1 MNTLPNQ
8 FLAFLPLVAS
18 LVIVGAVL
26 YTAHWALLGKHPE
39 MGNDRRLSRQLLLFI
54 LGLVGIIV
62 IVLSLPVSES
72 TRNQILALIGVV
84 FSGIIAFSSTTIV
97 ANAMAGIML
106 RFTKPF
112 RTGDFIRSGEFFGRV
127 TERGLL
133 DTEIQTEFRELIS
146 VPNHL
151 LITNPVTVTRSSGTI
166 VSATVSLGY
175 DIHHSHIESLLAEA
189 AAATGLEDPFIQI
202 IELGDFS
209 ITYRINGL
217 LTEIKNMLT
226 VKSNLHKNILD
237 ALHSSGVEIVSPTFM
252 NQRRL
257 DLQTKFIPSS
267 KPEEIISKES
277 RSPAEQIMFDK
288 AEQAERIENA
298 VDTLRKEISSLEEA
312 EDEAEGDEKARLSKL
327 IDQKRGQLKKLESAQ
342 EEDQ

>member
-1 MNTLPNQ
+1 MNI
-8 FLAFLPLVAS
+8 FLDQVLTFLPLIGA
-18 LVIVGAVL
+18 LFFVGAAL
-26 YTAHWALLGKHPE
+26 YAAHWALLGRHPE
-39 MGNDRRLSRQLLLFI
+39 MGSDRRLPRQLLL
-54 LGLVGIIV
+54 LVLALVGTIA

-97 ANAMAGIML
+97 TNAMAGIML

-112 RTGDFIRSGEFFGRV
+112 RTGDFIRSGIFFGRV

-151 LITNPVTVTRSSGTI
+151 LITNPITVTRSSGTI

-175 DIHHSHIESLLAEA
+175 DIHHSRIQSLLMEA
-189 AAATGLEDPFIQI
+189 ATETGLEDPFIQI

-209 ITYRINGL
+209 ITYRTNGL

-237 ALHSSGVEIVSPTFM
+237 SFHANGIEIVSPTFV

-267 KPEEIISKES
+267 EPEKATPQES
-277 RSPAEQIMFDK
+277 RSTAEQIMFDK

-298 VDTLRKEISSLEEA
+298 VEKIREEIRSLEDK
-312 EDEAEGDEKARLSKL
+312 EDDVEGDEKERISVL
-327 IDQKRGQLKKLESAQ
+327 ISQKHDQLKKLESTQ
-342 EEDQ
+342 EDDQ

>member
-1 MNTLPNQ
+1 MNTLPDQ
-8 FLAFLPLVAS
+8 LLAFLPLVGS
-18 LVIVGAVL
+18 LVFVGVAL

-39 MGNDRRLSRQLLLFI
+39 MGNDRRLPRQLLLFV
-54 LGLVGIIV
+54 LALVGIIV

-84 FSGIIAFSSTTIV
+84 LSGIIAFSSTTIV
-97 ANAMAGIML
+97 TNAMAGIML

-112 RTGDFIRSGEFFGRV
+112 RTGDFIRSGDFFGRV

-146 VPNHL
+146 VPNQL
-151 LITNPVTVTRSSGTI
+151 LITNPITVTRSSGTI

-175 DIHHSHIESLLAEA
+175 DTHHSHIESLLAEA
-189 AAATGLEDPFIQI
+189 AAKTGLEEPFIQI

-209 ITYRINGL
+209 ISYRINGL
-217 LTEIKNMLT
+217 LAEIKNMLT

-237 ALHSSGVEIVSPTFM
+237 ALHASGIEIVSPTFM
-252 NQRRL
+252 NQRQL
-257 DLQTKFIPSS
+257 DLHTKFIPSS
-267 KPEEIISKES
+267 EPEKSAAKES
-277 RSPAEQIMFDK
+277 RSTAEQIMFDK

-298 VDTLRKEISSLEEA
+298 VDKLREEINSLEKKE
-312 EDEAEGDEKARLSKL
+312 EDAEGDEKARLSKL
-327 IDQKRGQLKKLESAQ
+327 ISQKRDQLKDLENAQ